1 MQPKRPHSVIPGFGL
16 TLGYTVSYLSLIVL
30 IPLSAVVV
38 RGVDQPW
45 ASFKDAVFD
54 TRTLLAW
61 RLTFGTAF
69 VASLINAFFGLIVA
83 WVLVRYDFPGRRI
96 LDALIDMPFALPTA
110 VSGIALT
117 AIYANNGWV
126 GHLLQPLGIKAVFSP
141 LGIVIALT
149 FIGLPFIVRTVQP
162 TIEDLDPAVEEAA
175 ALLGRTA
182 VDYAAPRYSARHT
195 TGARGGI
202 RDGVRA
208 LPWRVRVCHFH
219 IRQHADEDRDRLA
232 ADRDEASAVRLCGRI
247 RDRAVDAGEFV
258 PAVVSGQFRAMVVD
272 TGAEAGK
279 VSHGER
285 SQIQAYGAALGAR
298 RPHTHGGLRSSAC

>member
-69 VASLINAFFGLIVA
+69 AASLINAFFGLIVA

-175 ALLGRTA
+175 ALLGAPRWTTLRRVILPAIQPALVAGFVTAFARCLGEYGSVIFISGNMPMRTEIA
-182 VDYAAPRYSARHT
+182 SLLIVTKLQQFDYA
-195 TGARGGI
+195 G
-202 RDGVRA
+202 
-208 LPWRVRVCHFH
+208 
-219 IRQHADEDRDRLA
+219 
-232 ADRDEASAVRLCGRI
+232 ASAIALLMLVSSFLLLFLVNFGQWWST
-247 RDRAVDAGEFV
+247 RA
-258 PAVVSGQFRAMVVD
+258 QRR
-272 TGAEAGK
+272 
-279 VSHGER
+279 ER
-285 SQIQAYGAALGAR
+285 
-298 RPHTHGGLRSSAC
+298 